1 MIGVKKNLSRYGT
14 IEIANIHP
22 FSKLVNGFKISPYMQ
37 EKMVLIG
44 QNDCYDIG
52 SEQLSSLLLVSIN
65 PMQLFRVT
73 NRYGKLLEE
82 DKVLNVNAIEE
93 ESLGI
98 DKQECVYAMVDG
110 SMLFTREEKWKEV
123 KVGRIF
129 KESDCLEVGGE
140 RGWIKN
146 SLYETYLGNASIF
159 TDRMD
164 RLLSPYNAIAHR
176 LIFICDGAKWI
187 WKWVAQAYPQAV
199 QILDWY
205 HAIEHL
211 NEFAKSYFK
220 DEKLRKKWVE
230 EQKEQLHQSQTD
242 KVLKA
247 ISELACTTKDNKEAQ
262 RQLLQYYQTNKCRM
276 NYKAYTEM
284 GTGTFSSGPIESAH
298 REVIQKRMKLSGQM
312 WTKKGAQNMLTLR
325 STHLSG
331 KWDNVL
337 QLICQT
343 KIAA

>member
-44 QNDCYDIG
+44 QNDCYGIG

-65 PMQLFRVT
+65 SMQLFRVT
-73 NRYGKLLEE
+73 NRYGKFLEE
-82 DKVLNVNAIEE
+82 DKVLNIDAIEE

-98 DKQECVYAMVDG
+98 DKQESVYAMVDG
-110 SMLFTREEKWKEV
+110 SMLFTREQKWKEV
-123 KVGRIF
+123 KVGRVF

-140 RGWIKN
+140 RGWIKK
-146 SLYETYLGNASIF
+146 SLYETYLGEASIF
-159 TDRMD
+159 IDRMD
-164 RLLSPYNAIAHR
+164 RLLSPYNGIADR
-176 LIFICDGAKWI
+176 LIFICDGARWI
-187 WKWVAQAYPQAV
+187 WKWVDQAYPEAV

-205 HAIEHL
+205 HAIAHL
-211 NEFAKSYFK
+211 SEFAKIYFK
-220 DEKLRKKWVE
+220 QEQQRKKWVE
-230 EQKEQLHQSQTD
+230 KQKEQLYQSHID
-242 KVLKA
+242 KVLRDICKLKCKTA
-247 ISELACTTKDNKEAQ
+247 DSKEAQ
-262 RQLLQYYQTNKCRM
+262 RKLLQYYNTNKGRM
-276 NYKAYTEM
+276 DYKKYRTT
-284 GTGTFSSGPIESAH
+284 GTGTISSGPIESAH

-312 WTKKGAQNMLTLR
+312 WTKNGAQNMLTLR

-331 KWDNVL
+331 KWDKVF
-337 QLICQT
+337 QLICQS